1 MSRNYKKLS
10 IFILVIHLCIF
21 VLCVKTNT
29 VRGINL
35 EEARYIP
42 AGVRHWRNGQFRPAN
57 DSPPLARM
65 IAALPLMEDAGLPSD
80 ALMGDASGARDREM
94 RFGGRFA
101 SPAVNLYWYRLFC
114 LARMAGFAWW
124 LLGAWVIAR
133 WSGELS
139 GAPAAILALSLWCVC
154 PNVLAFE
161 QRATPEF
168 PTVVIWAVATYA
180 FRGYLRAP
188 SRSRALAAGLLL
200 GVAQLVGFISL
211 ALFLLWPLLALQRR
225 LTRPDEAPVALLP
238 TRILQSILI
247 VAACLCVVNL
257 GYGFG
262 GSGTPLGSYEFQ
274 SRALAGSSHSQGGP
288 SGPGVVGNR
297 FRGTWLG
304 RLAGPLPAEYLRG
317 LDRRLFESERPAPR
331 TDEDGWPAEVGPDPL
346 ASAGERRPI
355 GLWVMMVG
363 SLIPMLA
370 GRRPGGTAL
379 PEVLSL
385 WSLVGVILLMTLT
398 AVDRLAGASG
408 LLLMT
413 PFAIII
419 ASGLAPAAT
428 AGPRVIRWATALLS
442 AGAIAA
448 CAHAIFIDE
457 MTPENRA
464 RFLRDLDKYCRLL
477 GFDGRRQ
484 GAADVAE
491 LERGL
496 LYRTFVDSRGVAM
509 NYALFVPQGYRGE
522 RAYPLILFLHGHG
535 DRGTTGR
542 QFTAV
547 GLPFTLE
554 HHEIDFLVV
563 CPQGWSGSWE
573 PGGDDARRA
582 MELLDAVE
590 KDYRVNPGQVYLT
603 GLSSGGTAVW
613 DLAAEYPR
621 RWAAIVPVAS
631 APPDPGQAP
640 RIKGIPCWCFHD
652 RYDGGSPVE
661 RVRAMIAALRA
672 AGGRPKYT
680 EYLDVNHGAWDR
692 AYNAPEF
699 FDWLSRQRLP

>member
-139 GAPAAILALSLWCVC
+139 GAGGHPRPVLVVRLPQRPRIRAAGDARVSDRRHLGRGDLCLPGLPAGPLPVACPRCRPPVGGRPTRRLHLARAL
-154 PNVLAFE
+154 PPLAPAGI
-161 QRATPEF
+161 ATP
-168 PTVVIWAVATYA
+168 PDA
-180 FRGYLRAP
+180 
-188 SRSRALAAGLLL
+188 
-200 GVAQLVGFISL
+200 
-211 ALFLLWPLLALQRR
+211 
-225 LTRPDEAPVALLP
+225 PDEAPVALLP

-317 LDRRLFESERPAPR
+317 LDRRLFEF
-331 TDEDGWPAEVGPDPL
+331 
-346 ASAGERRPI
+346 GE
-355 GLWVMMVG
+355 
-363 SLIPMLA
+363 
-370 GRRPGGTAL
+370 
-379 PEVLSL
+379 
-385 WSLVGVILLMTLT
+385 
-398 AVDRLAGASG
+398 
-408 LLLMT
+408 
-413 PFAIII
+413 
-419 ASGLAPAAT
+419 
-428 AGPRVIRWATALLS
+428 AGP
-442 AGAIAA
+442 
-448 CAHAIFIDE
+448 
-457 MTPENRA
+457 P
-464 RFLRDLDKYCRLL
+464 
-477 GFDGRRQ
+477 
-484 GAADVAE
+484 
-491 LERGL
+491 
-496 LYRTFVDSRGVAM
+496 
-509 NYALFVPQGYRGE
+509 
-522 RAYPLILFLHGHG
+522 HG
-535 DRGTTGR
+535 
-542 QFTAV
+542 
-547 GLPFTLE
+547 
-554 HHEIDFLVV
+554 
-563 CPQGWSGSWE
+563 
-573 PGGDDARRA
+573 
-582 MELLDAVE
+582 
-590 KDYRVNPGQVYLT
+590 
-603 GLSSGGTAVW
+603 
-613 DLAAEYPR
+613 
-621 RWAAIVPVAS
+621 
-631 APPDPGQAP
+631 
-640 RIKGIPCWCFHD
+640 
-652 RYDGGSPVE
+652 
-661 RVRAMIAALRA
+661 
-672 AGGRPKYT
+672 
-680 EYLDVNHGAWDR
+680 
-692 AYNAPEF
+692 
-699 FDWLSRQRLP
+699 